1 MTRMI
6 RKIPFFMRAHDQFSA
21 DQFNADQFSVDQFS
35 HNQVSATFV
44 AM

>member
-6 RKIPFFMRAHDQFSA
+6 RKIPFFMRAPDQFSA

-35 HNQVSATFV
+35 HNQFSATFV

>member
-6 RKIPFFMRAHDQFSA
+6 RKIPFFMRAP

-35 HNQVSATFV
+35 PDQFSATFV